1 MNIVNKN
8 KETKQDCNESFE
20 NIIPSKLFDQKTYLF
35 LFVSVFSISY
45 FVFKM
50 RSGGIKRGGSIGIS
64 PSTFIIDIIVFGLMI
79 TGILLF
85 YAQNKNEMGTS
96 KFWEDTFYSWIDY
109 LDEDYGF
116 ITNVL
121 SLLALYLV
129 IYLFGIPMSYMSK
142 PASINII
149 EGILIVLITVSG
161 FLMFFKYVL
170 DIDIVDLIKGVKE
183 DPKKAA
189 KTVDASGNVLK
200 TDASGNVLKTD
211 ASGNVLKTDASGNLL
226 KTDASGN
233 VLKTDASGN
242 EIKKEVFN
250 VSNNKY
256 TYEEAQAV
264 CSVFDAELAT
274 YDQVEKAY
282 QNGGEWCNY
291 GWSQG
296 QMALFPTQKS
306 TWKKLQ
312 DFPKHK
318 NDCGRPGIN
327 GGYFKNPYIK
337 FGVNCFGVKPEPTE
351 EDKARLKTKN
361 IAPYPL
367 SPAEK
372 ELEEK
377 VNKWKKNKKELAL
390 NSYNNTVWSKY

>member
-183 DPKKAA
+183 DPKKDA
-189 KTVDASGNVLK
+189 KTV
-200 TDASGNVLKTD
+200 
-211 ASGNVLKTDASGNLL
+211 
-226 KTDASGN
+226 DASGN